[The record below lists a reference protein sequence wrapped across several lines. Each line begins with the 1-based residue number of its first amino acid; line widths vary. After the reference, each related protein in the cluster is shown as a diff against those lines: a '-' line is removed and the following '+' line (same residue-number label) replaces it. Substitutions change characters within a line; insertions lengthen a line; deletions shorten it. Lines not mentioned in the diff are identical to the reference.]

1 MFGVV
6 SVFIFHLLSLLLVE
20 NEEAIL
26 CNNLLLSIKGGKTS
40 SVQREPPPHTHVYV
54 NTAQRMT
61 YKCSYLHHNIY
72 TIVFLF

>member
-40 SVQREPPPHTHVYV
+40 SVQREPPPTHTRLCEHG
-54 NTAQRMT
+54 TEDD
-61 YKCSYLHHNIY
+61 L
-72 TIVFLF
+72 